1 MLRIEQVNNLALL
14 VERFVELRDDELSSA
29 LPFIEVLNLKKGE
42 FFLQEGK
49 IATHIAFVNKGYLR
63 VYYATDKVDITRDI
77 TPKHTFATGLPSY
90 VNQTP
95 SYEIIQAATYCELF
109 VIKKDDIENLYN
121 KYQNWERFGR
131 LLIQDMFVKAQARL
145 YSFIAH
151 DAETRYAQLLHEHPD
166 MLLHVPL
173 QYIASYLGV
182 TQQSLSRLRRKLGE
196 K

>member
-1 MLRIEQVNNLALL
+1 MLRIDQVGNLTRLIKS
-14 VERFVELRDDELSSA
+14 FVELHDDELSFA
-29 LPFIEVLNLKKGE
+29 LPLLQVRKLKKGE

-49 IATHIAFVNKGYLR
+49 IASQIAFVNKGYLR

-95 SYEIIQAATYCELF
+95 SYEIIQAATPCELF
-109 VIKKDDIENLYN
+109 VIKKDDIEKLYS

-151 DAETRYAQLLHEHPD
+151 DAETRYAQLLHEQPD